1 MKHHKKF
8 QPQSGPHGR
17 KTGQRPTVSFPEAC
31 TRTPSDKEQ
40 RIAQSGADKDEITC
54 IQIARYYFN
63 TFSNPLSQTW
73 MKAFAT
79 AEEHF
84 DYCNGPVIAS
94 LVARVLDAVRQ
105 SRRSCFMF
113 NNPACSNCADILT
126 EHERRLLTAL
136 SSLRRGGVERAELE
150 LMMLCEGNDTAR
162 IMMWLRELA
171 LALPQ
176 LPARSLT
183 VASH

>member
-1 MKHHKKF
+1 MKHQKKF
-8 QPQSGPHGR
+8 DAKPDSQIR
-17 KTGQRPTVSFPEAC
+17 KTNQRPSVRFPDAC
-31 TRTPSDKEQ
+31 SRSPNEKEQ
-40 RIAQSGADKDEITC
+40 RMDQSGADRDEVTC

-63 TFSNPLSQTW
+63 TFSNPHSQTW
-73 MKAFAT
+73 MRAFST

-84 DYCNGPVIAS
+84 DYSNGPVIAS

-113 NNPACSNCADILT
+113 NNPACANCADILT

-162 IMMWLRELA
+162 VMMWLRELA

-176 LPARSLT
+176 LPARPTT
-183 VASH
+183 VTHH